1 MAGKL
6 HKLSART
13 VAALT
18 RPGRHSDG
26 GGLYL
31 FVSRDAAALRRRWVF
46 RFTQDRKTR
55 EMGLGPANGVSLAEA
70 RKLAAAARNEV
81 ANGRDPIE
89 ARDAGR
95 RASRGRKAFGECATA
110 LIAAKQSEW
119 RNARHRQQW
128 RVTLETYCAPI
139 WAMPVDEVD
148 TEAVLGVLRPLWQTR
163 PETASRLRGRIEAV
177 LDAAKAQGLR
187 QGENPARWR
196 GHLDK
201 LLPKRQKLSRGHLA
215 AMPYNRVPEL
225 VARLRGRPGLASSPP
240 SPAEPSISA
249 MALEFLILT
258 AARSGEVLGARWSEI
273 DLDAKVWTVPASRM
287 KAAREHRVPLSG
299 RAMAILARLDKA
311 KTGEFVF
318 FGQRPG
324 KPLSPAALTMVL
336 RRLQINR
343 ATIHGFR
350 SSFRDWAGNETHYP
364 RELAEAALAH
374 VIGDKAEQAYH
385 RSDALEKRRAL
396 MEAWAAYC
404 EPNAA
409 PNVVVLSR
417 KTLPA

>member
-201 LLPKRQKLSRGHLA
+201 LLPKRQKLSRGHFA
-215 AMPYNRVPEL
+215 AMPYSQVPAFLAALREREGMA
-225 VARLRGRPGLASSPP
+225 AR
-240 SPAEPSISA
+240 
-249 MALEFLILT
+249 ALEFLILT
-258 AARSGEVLGARWSEI
+258 AARSGEVLGTRWEEI
-273 DLDAKVWTVPASRM
+273 DLAANVWTIPPART
-287 KAAREHRVPLSG
+287 KAGRAHRVPLSS
-299 RAMAILARLDKA
+299 RALAILEKLAAARA
-311 KTGEFVF
+311 SEFVF
-318 FGQRPG
+318 FGQQPDR
-324 KPLSPAALTMVL
+324 PLSPASLQMVL
-336 RRLQINR
+336 RQMQVEGV
-343 ATIHGFR
+343 TVHGFR
-350 SSFRDWAGNETHYP
+350 SAFRDWAGNETHFQ
-364 RELAEAALAH
+364 RELAESALAH
-374 VIGDKAEQAYH
+374 VIGDKAEQAYR
-385 RSDALEKRRAL
+385 RSDALEKRRDL
-396 MEAWAAYC
+396 MEAWAVHC
-404 EPNAA
+404 EPRAGS
-409 PNVVVLSR
+409 NVVSMTRPKASR
-417 KTLPA
+417 

>member
-31 FVSRDAAALRRRWVF
+31 FISRDAKVLRRRWVF
-46 RFTQDRKTR
+46 RFTQDRKAR

-70 RKLAAAARNEV
+70 RKLAAAARSEV

-95 RASRGRKAFGECATA
+95 RASQGRKTFGECAVA

-128 RVTLETYCAPI
+128 RVTLETYCVPI

-163 PETASRLRGRIEAV
+163 AETASRLRGRIEAV
-177 LDAAKAQGLR
+177 LDGAKAQGLR

-201 LLPKRQKLSRGHLA
+201 LLPKRQKLSRGHFA
-215 AMPYNRVPEL
+215 AMPYPDVPEFIDK
-225 VARLRGRPGLASSPP
+225 LREREAT
-240 SPAEPSISA
+240 AA
-249 MALEFLILT
+249 MGLEFLILT

-273 DLDAKVWTVPASRM
+273 DLESKVWTIPAARM
-287 KAAREHRVPLSG
+287 KAGREHRVPLSG
-299 RAMAILARLDKA
+299 RAMAILTRLAEA
-311 KTGEFVF
+311 KTGEHVF
-318 FGQRPG
+318 SGQRPG
-324 KPLSPAALTMVL
+324 KPLSPASLTMAL

-350 SSFRDWAGNETHYP
+350 SSFRDWAGNETHFP

-374 VIGDKAEQAYH
+374 VIGDKSEQAYR
-385 RSDALEKRRAL
+385 RSDALEKRRTL
-396 MEAWAAYC
+396 MEAWADYC
-404 EPNAA
+404 EPKDAS
-409 PNVVVLSR
+409 NVVAL
-417 KTLPA
+417 KTRA

>member
-1 MAGKL
+1 MAGAGRLEQDWHMSGKL

-31 FVSRDAAALRRRWVF
+31 FISRDAKVLRRRWVF
-46 RFTQDRKTR
+46 RFAWAGKIR

-70 RKLAAAARNEV
+70 RKLAAAARSEV

-89 ARDAGR
+89 ARDTGR
-95 RASRGRKAFGECATA
+95 RASQGRKAFGDCALA
-110 LIAAKQSEW
+110 LVAAKQSEW

-128 RVTLETYCAPI
+128 RVTLETHAATI
-139 WAMPVDEVD
+139 WTMPVQDIG
-148 TEAVLGVLRPLWQTR
+148 TEAVLSVLRPLWQTR
-163 PETASRLRGRIEAV
+163 TETASRVRGRIEAV

-201 LLPKRQKLSRGHLA
+201 LLPKRGKLSRGHFA
-215 AMPYNRVPEL
+215 AMSYAEIPAFMAALREL
-225 VARLRGRPGLASSPP
+225 EGMAAL
-240 SPAEPSISA
+240 
-249 MALEFLILT
+249 ALEFAILT
-258 AARSGEVLGARWSEI
+258 AARSGEALGARWPEI
-273 DLDAKVWTVPASRM
+273 DLEAKVWTIPAPRM

-299 RAMAILARLDKA
+299 RAMAILTRLAEA
-311 KTGEFVF
+311 KTGEHVF
-318 FGQRPG
+318 SGQRPG
-324 KPLSPAALTMVL
+324 KPLSPASLTMVL

-350 SSFRDWAGNETHYP
+350 SSFRDWVGNETHFP

-374 VIGDKAEQAYH
+374 VIGDKSEQAYR

-396 MEAWAAYC
+396 MEAWAVYC
-404 EPNAA
+404 EPRDAR
-409 PNVVVLSR
+409 NVVR
-417 KTLPA
+417 FTR